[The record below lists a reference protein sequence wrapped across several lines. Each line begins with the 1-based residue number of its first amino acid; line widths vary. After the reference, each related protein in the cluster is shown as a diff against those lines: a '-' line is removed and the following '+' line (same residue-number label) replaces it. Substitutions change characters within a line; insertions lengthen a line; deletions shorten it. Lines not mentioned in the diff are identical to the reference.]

1 MDYRLI
7 YTKLADRDL
16 EEIVRYIAKDN
27 ARAAGKIGL
36 RLVEVAESLARFPY
50 QGAPLRNR
58 DGVHKVLC
66 TPYVIFYRVD
76 ETLRTIRIQ
85 RFWHAKRDRKALE
98 EQ

>member
-7 YTKLADRDL
+7 YTKLAERDL
-16 EEIVRYIAKDN
+16 EEIVCYIARDN
-27 ARAAGKIGL
+27 VRAAGKIGL

-58 DGVHKVLC
+58 EGVRKMLC

-76 ETLRTIRIQ
+76 ETLRTICVQ
-85 RFWHAKRDRKALE
+85 RFWHAKRDRKAMA

>member
-7 YTKLADRDL
+7 YTKLAERDL
-16 EEIVRYIAKDN
+16 EEIVRYIARDN
-27 ARAAGKIGL
+27 TRAAGKIGL
-36 RLVEVAESLARFPY
+36 RLVEVAESLAQFPY
-50 QGAPLRNR
+50 QGASLRNR
-58 DGVHKVLC
+58 GGVRKMLC